1 MVAGPAALSAVV
13 CGWTTTEVRRQPWVV
28 YGVMRTSQA
37 VTGARG
43 IAVGYATL
51 AVVYAAV
58 IVGVV
63 WMLRRLARMPLKAP
77 SRSEH
82 AVVAG

>member
-1 MVAGPAALSAVV
+1 
-13 CGWTTTEVRRQPWVV
+13 
-28 YGVMRTSQA
+28 
-37 VTGARG
+37 
-43 IAVGYATL
+43 
-51 AVVYAAV
+51 V

-77 SRSEH
+77 PRS